1 MGRYLFC
8 HQLCHCVHG
17 HPGHHHRLGSATAR
31 PESGFETKG
40 LGAIRGTRVVVVIL
54 WVFLDF
60 WNGEIVPFPHFTTAL
75 RLLWYIDGWI
85 VYLVAILLLARLYRH
100 LG

>member
-17 HPGHHHRLGSATAR
+17 HPGHHHRLGAATAR
-31 PESGFETKG
+31 PENGFETKG
-40 LGAIRGTRVVVVIL
+40 LGAIRGTRVAVVIL

-60 WNGEIVPFPHFTTAL
+60 WNGEIVPFHDFATAGIL
-75 RLLWYIDGWI
+75 TGGL

-100 LG
+100 LGSMA